1 MEIQSMGVTVHYEL
15 YGKGERRV
23 VLLHGWGCDV
33 KLMRPIAQ
41 ALQED
46 MSVLAL
52 DFPAHGQSGRPPE
65 PWGVPDFAAC
75 LMDVLKRL
83 DFLPCSVIAHSFG
96 GRVTIELASRD
107 DAPFDKLIL
116 TGSAGIKPPPTEAGK
131 KRSAAFARWKRW
143 CGMLK
148 KLRIF
153 GRLPQ
158 RLEDAARKKYGS
170 RDYNALDADMR
181 KTFVKVVAYDQT
193 DQLKSI
199 CRPTLLIWGDQ
210 DTETPLWMGKR
221 MEKDIPD
228 AGLVIL
234 EGGSH
239 FAYLEQA
246 ARFAK
251 IAHVFL
257 MEE

>member
-15 YGKGERRV
+15 SGKGDHRV
-23 VLLHGWGCDV
+23 VLLHGWGCEV

-41 ALQED
+41 ALEED
-46 MSVLAL
+46 MTVLSI
-52 DFPAHGQSGRPPE
+52 DFPGHGQSGRPPE
-65 PWGVPDFAAC
+65 PWGVPEFAAC
-75 LMDVLKRL
+75 LMDVLQKL

-96 GRVTIELASRD
+96 GRVTIELASRE

-131 KRSAAFARWKRW
+131 KRSAAFRRWKRV
-143 CGMLK
+143 CSI
-148 KLRIF
+148 LRKAKIF
-153 GRLPQ
+153 GRLPDK
-158 RLEDAARKKYGS
+158 LEDIGRKKYGS
-170 RDYNALDADMR
+170 RDYIALDAEMR
-181 KTFVKVVAYDQT
+181 KTFVKVVSYDQT
-193 DQLKSI
+193 ELLPRIQ
-199 CRPTLLIWGDQ
+199 RPTLLVWGDQ

-239 FAYLEQA
+239 YAYLEQA

>member
-15 YGKGERRV
+15 SGKGDHRV
-23 VLLHGWGCDV
+23 VLLHGWGCEV

-41 ALQED
+41 ALEED
-46 MSVLAL
+46 MTVLSI
-52 DFPAHGQSGRPPE
+52 DFPGHGQSGRPPE
-65 PWGVPDFAAC
+65 PWGVPEFAAC
-75 LMDVLKRL
+75 LMDVLQKL

-96 GRVTIELASRD
+96 GRVTIELASRE

-143 CGMLK
+143 CGL
-148 KLRIF
+148 LRKAKIF
-153 GRLPQ
+153 GHLPDK
-158 RLEDAARKKYGS
+158 LEDIGRKKYGS
-170 RDYNALDADMR
+170 RDYIALDAEMR
-181 KTFVKVVAYDQT
+181 KTFVKVVSYDQT
-193 DQLKSI
+193 EKLPRIQ
-199 CRPTLLIWGDQ
+199 RPTLLVWGDQ

-239 FAYLEQA
+239 YAYLEQA
-246 ARFAK
+246 ARFTK